1 MVARRD
7 KIFKVNAKGAGVR
20 AGGSEAPAEA
30 NDRTALPFQAVNVEQ
45 TAGGKTR
52 SPNDRPSHGENK
64 GSRSHGNAIH
74 HCALMLEVY
83 LYIYIKAALIRK
95 KIKEVDVQTVFAQ
108 ASVLFFFKKR
118 KKDKQQEVPLFTSL

>member
-7 KIFKVNAKGAGVR
+7 KIFKVNAKGAGGR
-20 AGGSEAPAEA
+20 AGGSKAPAEA

-74 HCALMLEVY
+74 HCALMLKV
-83 LYIYIKAALIRK
+83 YIYI
-95 KIKEVDVQTVFAQ
+95 
-108 ASVLFFFKKR
+108 SVLR
-118 KKDKQQEVPLFTSL
+118 RLL